1 MILIC
6 GQLVL
11 YNANLEMYALGFKP
25 MQLLIFMTVIIKMPQ
40 IISILLQTM
49 IQLHKF
55 IWEILVYLTLEIM
68 MV

>member
-11 YNANLEMYALGFKP
+11 YNANLEMYALGSKP

>member
-1 MILIC
+1 MILIY

-11 YNANLEMYALGFKP
+11 YNVNLEMYALGSKP

>member
-1 MILIC
+1 MILIY

-11 YNANLEMYALGFKP
+11 YNANLEMYALGSKP

>member
-11 YNANLEMYALGFKP
+11 YNANLEMYALGSKP
-25 MQLLIFMTVIIKMPQ
+25 MQLLIFMTIIIKMPQ